1 MFFPFSRFASSHADF
16 RGINFDNSIYVISI
30 GPYGSSSSF
39 GISLSL
45 RGIFE
50 SQVTAQ
56 PTPMAKIIPVD
67 SLLTDIYREPT
78 LLLRLSYENSSIIS
92 HRLPFLER
100 KAGEDILWCD
110 PRLLDSLFS
119 ENE

>member
-16 RGINFDNSIYVISI
+16 RGINFDNSVISI
-30 GPYGSSSSF
+30 GPYGVT
-39 GISLSL
+39 GSLSL
-45 RGIFE
+45 RGIFQ

-100 KAGEDILWCD
+100 KAGEDILWGD